1 MTFEELKD
9 KALSLPYEPGVY
21 LMQDKTGTVIY
32 VGKAKKLKNRVSQ
45 YFQDTASHTPKTR
58 KMVSQIDHFDTIVA
72 RSEFEALVLECSLI
86 KRHMPKYN
94 ILLKDDKGYPYLR
107 VDLAED
113 YPTMQMVSRI
123 TGDKASYFGPFGG
136 RFVTQH
142 VIDTLRLTLKL
153 PGCSKQFPRD
163 LGKERPCLNYHMN
176 NCDGWCQLSRSQK
189 DYHARMEQAVL
200 ILQGNYKQVAGE
212 LRAQMEA
219 AADKLQFELAAS
231 LRDRLRAVESLGE
244 KQLVTAGTMA
254 NTDVIGYYQNETRA
268 CFAVLHY
275 VNGSLLDKEYEI
287 LSTADD
293 PKEAV
298 SSLVKQFYLVRGA
311 APKVILTPFEM
322 EDAELFSA
330 LLQQELGKKVL
341 IRMPQ
346 RGDNVRLVELAQKNA
361 REEAERIT
369 TKAERRTG
377 TLGVLADMLH
387 LPDIPHRMES
397 YDISNLAGTDIVASM
412 VVFQDGK
419 PLKSAYKRFKVEG
432 LTDQDDYASM
442 HQVLL
447 RRLTHYVQQDTGFAE
462 RPDVLLIDGG
472 IEHARV
478 AEDVLQTLGLSIP
491 TYGMVKDDRHRTRAI
506 VSKDG
511 EIGIAMHKSVFAFIS
526 SIQNEVHRFSIE
538 YQRTA
543 GKKKAFSST
552 LMQIPGVGQVTAKKL
567 LRTMKSIHAISEAT
581 PAELIEKA
589 GIPTRTADA
598 VWAFYHPKEQVD
610 NPPQTGD
617 NSTIEPTGKGEQP

>member
-212 LRAQMEA
+212 LRAQMET

-387 LPDIPHRMES
+387 LPDTPHRMES

-447 RRLTHYVQQDTGFAE
+447 RRLTHYVQQDAGFAE

-491 TYGMVKDDRHRTRAI
+491 TYGMVKDDRHRTRAL
-506 VSKDG
+506 VTAAGD
-511 EIGIAMHKSVFAFIS
+511 EITISAVPSVFALIGT
-526 SIQNEVHRFSIE
+526 IQEETHRFAIT
-538 YQRTA
+538 YQRTLRSRRM
-543 GKKKAFSST
+543 KASG
-552 LMQIPGVGQVTAKKL
+552 LEDIPGIGEKRRQALLKKF
-567 LRTMKSIHAISEAT
+567 RSVKAISQAGQ
-581 PAELIEKA
+581 AEL
-589 GIPTRTADA
+589 
-598 VWAFYHPKEQVD
+598 EQVLPIPAAQAVYRHFHPQEGGTACASSQE
-610 NPPQTGD
+610 PPEA
-617 NSTIEPTGKGEQP
+617 SR

>member
-136 RFVTQH
+136 RFVTQN

-212 LRAQMEA
+212 LRAQMET

-287 LSTADD
+287 LATADD

-387 LPDIPHRMES
+387 LPDTPHRMES

-447 RRLTHYVQQDTGFAE
+447 RRLTHYVQQDAGFAE

-491 TYGMVKDDRHRTRAI
+491 TYGMVKDDRHRTRAL
-506 VSKDG
+506 VTAAGD
-511 EIGIAMHKSVFAFIS
+511 EIAIGAVPSVFALIGT
-526 SIQNEVHRFSIE
+526 IQEETHRFAITFHHESHS
-538 YQRTA
+538 R
-543 GKKKAFSST
+543 SST
-552 LMQIPGVGQVTAKKL
+552 RSALDGIPGVGKVRAQALLKTFKSVKAIREADIFALERVLPKDAAASVYLHFHGETDEKKDE
-567 LRTMKSIHAISEAT
+567 M
-581 PAELIEKA
+581 
-589 GIPTRTADA
+589 
-598 VWAFYHPKEQVD
+598 
-610 NPPQTGD
+610 
-617 NSTIEPTGKGEQP
+617 